1 MVPKDQ
7 RVLFVYSLSVVIG
20 FLHVLFAALVA
31 HGIALILDDSAKKGR
46 STLWIF
52 LCAIGLG
59 LCYFMRRF
67 IIEISAGYATQ
78 TV

>member
-31 HGIALILDDSAKKGR
+31 HGIALILDDTAKKG
-46 STLWIF
+46 
-52 LCAIGLG
+52 
-59 LCYFMRRF
+59 
-67 IIEISAGYATQ
+67 
-78 TV
+78 